1 MEAVHILFA
10 GDGVNDFLFVDM
22 LRKRQLDQD
31 SIYQTVFVQRRY
43 AARRSA
49 SLKSLGGDT
58 QSPSQ
63 TRPMRDEA
71 KQTPQRPLAF
81 QSTAAGDGTERP
93 GLCWHPIRPLETE
106 RADGLLYG
114 SAVCYSAISDT
125 GVKAY
130 AGRLT

>member
-1 MEAVHILFA
+1 
-10 GDGVNDFLFVDM
+10 
-22 LRKRQLDQD
+22 
-31 SIYQTVFVQRRY
+31 
-43 AARRSA
+43 
-49 SLKSLGGDT
+49 
-58 QSPSQ
+58 
-63 TRPMRDEA
+63 MRDEA

-93 GLCWHPIRPLETE
+93 GLCGHPIRPLETE